1 LDIAGVLLPVSAL
14 VIWVALAPFLLAQ
27 QAGLPVVRIGL
38 LFLTVIE
45 WRRKEKLAAINA
57 PTAVGVHLDAPGLDM
72 YRHC

>member
-38 LFLTVIE
+38 LFLTVI
-45 WRRKEKLAAINA
+45 
-57 PTAVGVHLDAPGLDM
+57 GGLVASSTTG
-72 YRHC
+72 